1 MLNISIYLGQFLYLF
16 CFNGDMEN
24 SVNVNNNMKNPPLNV
39 GILTPPDR
47 YNKPVLYSHVQASN
61 DFNRL
66 NHDIYTSMKNSETI
80 EKRKTPKSVFVAI
93 GIGTLTLCYPL
104 LKKIIKK

>member
-1 MLNISIYLGQFLYLF
+1 M
-16 CFNGDMEN
+16 DN
-24 SVNVNNNMKNPPLNV
+24 SVSVNSNMKNSALNV

-66 NHDIYTSMKNSETI
+66 NQDIYTSMKNSESI
-80 EKRKTPKSVFVAI
+80 EKRKTPKSVFVAL
-93 GIGTLTLCYPL
+93 GIGTLALCYPI
-104 LKKIIKK
+104 LKKIIKH